1 MDQSIAV
8 RPVITMDAVD
18 SSQIDSIGH
27 DAETNT
33 LAVRFKNWKGELGST
48 YHYANFT
55 VEDFAAFKDAES
67 IGKHF
72 GAFIKPFD
80 QNYPFTKIS

>member
-1 MDQSIAV
+1 MT
-8 RPVITMDAVD
+8 ITMHAVD

-33 LAVRFKNWKGELGST
+33 LAVRFKNFKGEPGSL

-55 VEDFAAFKDAES
+55 REAFLAFQNAES

-72 GAFIKPFD
+72 GAYIK
-80 QNYPFTKIS
+80 NATEAHPFTKQDRAA

>member
-1 MDQSIAV
+1 MDHAIAP

-27 DAETNT
+27 CAETNT
-33 LAVRFKNWKGELGST
+33 LAVRFKNWKGELGT
-48 YHYANFT
+48 LYHYANFT
-55 VEDFAAFKDAES
+55 ADDFAAFKDAES

-80 QNYPFTKIS
+80 LKYPFTKIS